1 MTYHHRD
8 GAQARSSPP
17 RGRGTL
23 GQRYED
29 DSLSFVAIKKVSSPL
44 ARTPTCEGS
53 GAQSAFRMLDIARA
67 RMENM
72 HGALD
77 QKHKG
82 VPMLAPTLEPE
93 VLNKEPDLAAI
104 VAAPGGAP
112 NGPISSTRSDQAEDD
127 VRIVTAPGGASQ
139 LVPTSTR
146 SDKVAELEVLNKDP
160 APSSTLPAP
169 GGAANLALALAM
181 AMVLTEAARQAKQ
194 QANPSCL
201 ALTAATATS
210 SPTADA
216 VPITADALK
225 RDGAARGAA
234 TGGDAGTSRLAS
246 QGRGDRQ
253 GQGDERAGKAAGA
266 RDVFAFAGGRRRGPS
281 ARARRPAAGNSL
293 RLGGRAGRPGGL
305 HAWWPAPTS
314 SDGEILC
321 TPHLTGSGRLL
332 MARRRLLLLRCGGHV
347 VRRGCLR

>member
-1 MTYHHRD
+1 MRD
-8 GAQARSSPP
+8 IVYVSFARGI
-17 RGRGTL
+17 RQNAIAATC
-23 GQRYED
+23 D
-29 DSLSFVAIKKVSSPL
+29 DTQLPAGPDRVRRWRMAPDPTAPL
-44 ARTPTCEGS
+44 P
-53 GAQSAFRMLDIARA
+53 
-67 RMENM
+67 
-72 HGALD
+72 
-77 QKHKG
+77 
-82 VPMLAPTLEPE
+82 
-93 VLNKEPDLAAI
+93 
-104 VAAPGGAP
+104 APGGAATLP
-112 NGPISSTRSDQAEDD
+112 APGGAANM
-127 VRIVTAPGGASQ
+127 TAPGGASSS
-139 LVPTSTR
+139 PTRR
-146 SDKVAELEVLNKDP
+146 SDKVAELEDLNKAP
-160 APSSTLPAP
+160 EPSSTLPAP

-216 VPITADALK
+216 VPITADARK

-234 TGGDAGTSRLAS
+234 MGGDAGTSRLAS

-281 ARARRPAAGNSL
+281 AGARRPAAGNSL

-305 HAWWPAPTS
+305 HAWWPALTS
-314 SDGEILC
+314 SDGKKFC

-347 VRRGCLR
+347 VRRGWLR